1 VSQPP
6 KPTDPRDP
14 LAQHSSTA
22 REVQQRIEVMA
33 LGEAF
38 VAVRDANN
46 GLHFHVLPNADHVPV
61 TIGRRVG
68 ADVLIAWDREV
79 SGVHARLERLSG
91 EWTVVDDG
99 LSTNGTFINGQR
111 SAGQFRLRSG
121 DRIRVGNTVI
131 AFAAPDSEGADQ
143 TFKAENMAARKR
155 PTAAQHPVLVALCR
169 PRLRGEPMLAKNTE
183 IAMEVGVEVET
194 VKFHLRGMY
203 ELFGLKTADPRE
215 RRIRLATLAIETGL
229 VTERDL

>member
-1 VSQPP
+1 MSQPP

-131 AFAAPDSEGADQ
+131 A
-143 TFKAENMAARKR
+143 
-155 PTAAQHPVLVALCR
+155 AAQHPVLVARCR